1 MYKSIKLILFV
12 FLSIIQINN
21 NILYA
26 NNGKNT
32 FGIKDSCTIKG
43 KVNSFNDLSY
53 DNEFKF
59 RPKQLI
65 VPGIFIVA
73 GSFGVCNSGWF
84 HKNINI
90 KVKDGLESW
99 RGDKRFKYD
108 DYMQYV
114 PLVAH
119 LGLSLCGVE
128 AKTSYKERI
137 AVIATSYI
145 ALGIMVNGTKY
156 TVKKLRPD
164 GSKKNSFVS
173 GHTATVFM
181 GAELVRS
188 EYKDA
193 SPWYGIGAY
202 TLAAGVGFLRLYNNR
217 HWVSD
222 VIAGAGVGI
231 LSARIGYWL
240 LPFEKKLFGWDK
252 KDKPALVAV
261 PYYQP
266 DTKSIGASFSMAF

>member
-1 MYKSIKLILFV
+1 MYKLIASILIVILPILNIHAQV
-12 FLSIIQINN
+12 HPSDYNDSIQTSRSES
-21 NILYA
+21 
-26 NNGKNT
+26 GT
-32 FGIKDSCTIKG
+32 E
-43 KVNSFNDLSY
+43 
-53 DNEFKF
+53 NEFKF
-59 RPKQLI
+59 NARQLI
-65 VPGIFIVA
+65 APGILIAA
-73 GSFGVCNSGWF
+73 GSFGVCNKGWF
-84 HKNINI
+84 HKNINL
-90 KVKDGLESW
+90 KVRDGLQDW
-99 RGDKRFKYD
+99 RGDKRFTAD
-108 DYMQYV
+108 DYIQYL

-119 LGLSLCGVE
+119 LGLSACGVK
-128 AKTSYKERI
+128 AKTTYKERI

-164 GSKKNSFVS
+164 GSKRNSFVS

-181 GAELVRS
+181 GAELVRT
-188 EYKDA
+188 EYKYA

-202 TLAAGVGFLRLYNNR
+202 TIATGVGFLRLYNNR

-240 LPFEKKLFGWDK
+240 LPFERKLFGWDNK
-252 KDKPALVAV
+252 EDRTLVAV

-266 DTKSIGASFSMAF
+266 DTKSLGASFSMVF

>member
-1 MYKSIKLILFV
+1 MYKFVVSILIAILPI
-12 FLSIIQINN
+12 LNIHSKDYLLDYNDSIH
-21 NILYA
+21 
-26 NNGKNT
+26 T
-32 FGIKDSCTIKG
+32 FYYDS
-43 KVNSFNDLSY
+43 

-59 RPKQLI
+59 NAKQLI
-65 VPGIFIVA
+65 APGILIAV
-73 GSFGVCNSGWF
+73 GSLGVCNKGWF

-90 KVKDGLESW
+90 KVKDGLQDW
-99 RGDKRFKYD
+99 RGDKRFKAD
-108 DYMQYV
+108 DYIQYL

-119 LGLSLCGVE
+119 LGLSACGVE

-137 AVIATSYI
+137 AVIVTSYI
-145 ALGIMVNGTKY
+145 ALGFMVNGTKY

-164 GSKKNSFVS
+164 GSKRNSFVS

-202 TLAAGVGFLRLYNNR
+202 TIATGVGLLRIYNNR

-240 LPFEKKLFGWDK
+240 LPFEKRLFGWDNNENRTI
-252 KDKPALVAV
+252 VAI
-261 PYYQP
+261 PYYQH
-266 DTKSIGASFSMAF
+266 DTKSLGASFSMVF